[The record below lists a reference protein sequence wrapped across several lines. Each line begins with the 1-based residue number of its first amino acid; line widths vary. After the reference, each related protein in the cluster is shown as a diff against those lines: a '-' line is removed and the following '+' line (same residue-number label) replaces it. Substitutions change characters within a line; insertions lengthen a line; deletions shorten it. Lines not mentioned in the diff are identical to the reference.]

1 MKKLLLSGLN
11 AHTDRILHEVKR
23 AGIYEVIGIVDSVKS
38 PDSHAN
44 GLPVYSLAE
53 AANVFGTKE
62 ASIFAAA
69 GNAYLNQD
77 RLAAY
82 MACKQAGFTVVSI
95 ASLGVNIAE
104 GIKLRE
110 NVFIDEHVR
119 ILPQANIGANSWI
132 MRNAEIGSGAR
143 IGSSCW
149 ISAGCSIGDNA
160 TLGKNCT
167 LAEGVIIKA
176 GVSLPTWTTINQPM
190 IIEATLDRPLFIDP
204 LFRSPV
210 TLYESN

>member
-53 AANVFGTKE
+53 AANVLGTKE
-62 ASIFAAA
+62 ISIFAAA

-77 RLAAY
+77 RLAVY
-82 MACKQAGFTVVSI
+82 MACKQAGFAVVSI
-95 ASLGVNIAE
+95 ASLGANIAV

-119 ILPQANIGANSWI
+119 ILPNANIGANTWV
-132 MRNAEIGSGAR
+132 MRNAEIGTGAR
-143 IGSSCW
+143 LGSSCW
-149 ISAGCSIGDNA
+149 ISAGCSIGDGA

-167 LAEGVIIKA
+167 LAEGVIIKD
-176 GVSLPTWTTINQPM
+176 GISLPAWTTINQPM
-190 IIEATLDRPLFIDP
+190 VVEATPDRPLFIDP

>member
-11 AHTDRILHEVKR
+11 AYTDRILHEVKR

-62 ASIFAAA
+62 VSIFAAA

-82 MACKQAGFTVVSI
+82 MACKQTGFTVASI
-95 ASLGVNIAE
+95 ASLGANIAE
-104 GIKLRE
+104 GMKLRE
-110 NVFIDEHVR
+110 NVFIDEQVR
-119 ILPQANIGANSWI
+119 ILPQANIGANSWV
-132 MRNAEIGSGAR
+132 MRNAEIGTGVMV
-143 IGSSCW
+143 GSSCW
-149 ISAGCSIGDNA
+149 ISAGCSIGDGA

-176 GVSLPTWTTINQPM
+176 GVALPAWTTINQPM
-190 IIEATLDRPLFIDP
+190 VIEATLDRPLFIDP
-204 LFRSPV
+204 LFRSSV

>member
-1 MKKLLLSGLN
+1 MRKLLLSGLN
-11 AHTDRILHEVKR
+11 AYTDRILHEVNLS
-23 AGIYEVIGIVDSVKS
+23 AVFEVVGIVDTI
-38 PDSHAN
+38 PTLDSRAS
-44 GLPVYSLAE
+44 GFPVYSLAE
-53 AANVFGTKE
+53 ATDTFGTKD
-62 ASIFAAA
+62 AFIFAVA
-69 GNAYLNQD
+69 GNAYLNQH
-77 RLAAY
+77 RLASY
-82 MACKQAGFTVVSI
+82 MACKQAGFTVTSI
-95 ASLGVNIAE
+95 ASLGANIAG

-119 ILPQANIGANSWI
+119 ILPHANIGANSWV

-149 ISAGCSIGDNA
+149 ISAGCSIGDGA

-167 LAEGVIIKA
+167 LAEGVIVKA
-176 GVSLPTWTTINQPM
+176 GVSLPAWTTINQPM
-190 IIEATLDRPLFIDP
+190 MIEATLDRPLLIDP